1 MKYIATLLI
10 ALFAHSAFAQKNCMP
25 AKPDRLVNDYTN
37 TLNASEVEALEQKL
51 RAYNDTTST
60 QIAIAILPSI
70 CGDDIA
76 FFGTNLAQKW
86 GIGQSKEDNGCLIL
100 LSMEEGN
107 REMSIELGYGL
118 ESIITDGMTKRII
131 EQIILPEFKQDQYY
145 RGLDQG
151 TDALFQALAGQFEG
165 SPNEPAQRFPWFP
178 LIILA
183 IILFVVIG
191 RGGGKGGRGLRSG
204 GGGYWIGGFGGGHLG
219 GGGGFGGFGG
229 GGGGGFGGF
238 GGGGFG
244 GGGASGSW

>member
-1 MKYIATLLI
+1 MRQLLFLLTTVFTL
-10 ALFAHSAFAQKNCMP
+10 SAFAQKDCMP
-25 AKPDRLVNDYTN
+25 PTPDRLVNDYTN
-37 TLNASEVEALEQKL
+37 TLNASEVEVLEQKL
-51 RAYNDTTST
+51 RAYKDTTST

-70 CGDDIA
+70 CGEDIS
-76 FFGTNLAQKW
+76 FFGTNLAHEW

-107 REMSIELGYGL
+107 REISIELGYGL

-131 EQIILPEFKQDQYY
+131 EQVILPQFKQDQYFS
-145 RGLDQG
+145 GLDQG
-151 TDALFQALAGQFEG
+151 TDALFKALAGQFEG

-191 RGGGKGGRGLRSG
+191 KGGGKGGRGFRSG

-219 GGGGFGGFGG
+219 GGGGFGG